1 VKLNR
6 KTQPLVYT
14 RVALKSPTD
23 VARQREEQDA
33 LLRDVVLIA
42 YGLGFVV
49 FLFLVIG

>member
-1 VKLNR
+1 MKLNR
-6 KTQPLVYT
+6 KTQPVVYT
-14 RVALKSPTD
+14 RVAFQSPSD

>member
-23 VARQREEQDA
+23 VARQRAEQDA
-33 LLRDVVLIA
+33 LLRDVVLTA

>member
-1 VKLNR
+1 MKLNR

-14 RVALKSPTD
+14 RMALKSPSD
-23 VARQREEQDA
+23 IARQREQQDA

-42 YGLGFVV
+42 YALGFVV

>member
-1 VKLNR
+1 MRLNR

-23 VARQREEQDA
+23 IARQRQEQDA
-33 LLRDVVLIA
+33 LLHDVVLTA

>member
-6 KTQPLVYT
+6 KTQPLVY
-14 RVALKSPTD
+14 RQVALKSPNEIE
-23 VARQREEQDA
+23 RQREQQGA
-33 LLRDVVLIA
+33 LLRDVVLLA